1 MSDALPQ
8 VSGSV
13 LVGIDGSEPAMTA
26 ARWAADWA
34 TARSERL
41 TVLRVVPWMPLP
53 SRTGALK
60 AMREGVDFEA
70 RLHRIAHHQLQE
82 ALAALREVYPDLP
95 IEGSVLT
102 AHPAEALAQLAEYA
116 SMTVLGATGE
126 SGLSGALLGGTVAAV
141 LHEARGPVVV
151 VPKRGGAAD
160 GPVIVGLDGGEAS
173 ARIARVA
180 IEAAKALDR
189 PLVAV
194 YAWELDAMSPTTA
207 YGALSLL
214 IKDEREIDAE
224 GVALLTEL
232 TGPAADAGLDVDLI
246 VRWGRPRVVL
256 CDLADT
262 AALMV
267 VGSRGH
273 GGFPGLVLGS
283 VSRALTQRPRC
294 PTLVVRP

>member
-1 MSDALPQ
+1 
-8 VSGSV
+8 
-13 LVGIDGSEPAMTA
+13 
-26 ARWAADWA
+26 
-34 TARSERL
+34 
-41 TVLRVVPWMPLP
+41 
-53 SRTGALK
+53 
-60 AMREGVDFEA
+60 
-70 RLHRIAHHQLQE
+70 
-82 ALAALREVYPDLP
+82 
-95 IEGSVLT
+95 
-102 AHPAEALAQLAEYA
+102 
-116 SMTVLGATGE
+116 MTVLGATGE